1 MALNFPPNP
10 QVGNTVFTG
19 GKTWMWDG
27 SRWNRQSLTANNL
40 IVTGPFTA
48 NTSNGVAGQVLLTN
62 GTGIYWGNTR
72 FDTLEDVIEGTP
84 SNGHI
89 VTYISSLDKY
99 QVLPLSVA
107 DTALSNTSMDGGTF

>member
-1 MALNFPPNP
+1 
-10 QVGNTVFTG
+10 
-19 GKTWMWDG
+19 
-27 SRWNRQSLTANNL
+27 
-40 IVTGPFTA
+40 
-48 NTSNGVAGQVLLTN
+48 
-62 GTGIYWGNTR
+62 
-72 FDTLEDVIEGTP
+72 LEDVIEGTP